1 MITLT
6 KISETF
12 LNLFFPPRCGF
23 CSEIISWIPKP
34 RYMLCEECLSKI
46 SLINMEACKY
56 CGKQLKT
63 DTRKVCPQC
72 TGEKNYSNVFSSC
85 EYSGLIRDKLLEYKF
100 KGNKQ
105 LYKVFA
111 SFIIDKLKMTN
122 QVGFDIIISVPLH
135 LSKLEERG
143 YNQSELIAKE
153 IAQYFLI
160 PLSINNLV
168 KSKPTESQ
176 SKLDKKGRSI
186 NVKGAFCVRDNYEIR
201 DKKVLLVDDIITTG
215 ATVNECSKVLVQ
227 AGAGEVY
234 VVTVATGIIDTD

>member
-1 MITLT
+1 MLT
-6 KISETF
+6 KISETI
-12 LNLFFPPRCGF
+12 LNLFFPPRCAF
-23 CSEIISWIPKP
+23 CSEIINWIPMPKH
-34 RYMLCEECLSKI
+34 MLCEECLSKI
-46 SLINMEACKY
+46 SFINMKACKY

-63 DTRKVCPQC
+63 DTGRVCPQC
-72 TGEKNYSNVFSSC
+72 TGGKYYSEVFSSC

-122 QVGFDIIISVPLH
+122 QAGFDIIISVPLH

-153 IAQYFLI
+153 IAQYFSI
-160 PLSINNLV
+160 SLSINNLV
-168 KSKPTESQ
+168 KSKQTESQ
-176 SKLDKKGRSI
+176 SKLDKKGRGI
-186 NVKGAFCVRDNYEIR
+186 NVKGAFCISDNHEVIGKR
-201 DKKVLLVDDIITTG
+201 VLLVDDIITTG
-215 ATVNECSKVLVQ
+215 TTVNECSKVLLQ
-227 AGAGEVY
+227 AGAEEVY